1 MDPHQ
6 LVRSMT
12 GSGLGLK
19 GQCNLEVIQSWS
31 APVHPQHGDPVA
43 AFLQRR
49 SDRAHRIQHRLQTV
63 VGTAVMGITNPEA
76 EAAFIHSLIVNPEQ
90 AMDVADLQPE
100 DFSSREY
107 ANAYSTILEMLAHD
121 KPVDI
126 LTLKSEGI
134 TVEAYEVA
142 GQHAPATEYASMI
155 RDAAYRRKVVNAAG
169 EIAHAAEVGG
179 EAAVVAAVED
189 AMEVVRER
197 KHDGS
202 EIGMLD
208 LSQFRLGPPPPFLGW
223 VAPEG
228 TTILY
233 GDGGDGKGW
242 IAASAIRG
250 LLQQGIKSAI
260 LDFENHPT
268 EWAYRLDKLGVPL
281 HDVVYIQ
288 PGGTMV
294 HWADAKAA
302 AMLHEAGVQFLV
314 VDSATYA
321 SNPDDPYSPQT
332 AMNYKQARLRLGNLP
347 TMLLAHTS
355 KSSNNSIYGSVF
367 WRNEARLT
375 WNLKRDYSSGQR
387 SVTCMKANAYP
398 DLEGKVK
405 VIEFD
410 EKIGVLNLHDQGS
423 VWVPQTQP
431 NPTRPPKF
439 TW

>member
-1 MDPHQ
+1 
-6 LVRSMT
+6 
-12 GSGLGLK
+12 
-19 GQCNLEVIQSWS
+19 
-31 APVHPQHGDPVA
+31 
-43 AFLQRR
+43 
-49 SDRAHRIQHRLQTV
+49 
-63 VGTAVMGITNPEA
+63 MGIANPEA
-76 EAAFIHSLIVNPEQ
+76 EAAFINSLIVNPEQ

-100 DFSSREY
+100 DFSSHEY
-107 ANAYSTILEMLAHD
+107 AKAYSTILEMLAHD

-126 LTLKSEGI
+126 LTLKNEGI

-142 GQHAPATEYASMI
+142 GQHAPATEYAAMI
-155 RDAAYRRKVVNAAG
+155 REAAYRRKVVNAAG

-197 KHDGS
+197 KRDGS

-208 LSQFRLGPPPPFLGW
+208 LSQFRMGPPPPFLGW

-242 IAASAIRG
+242 IAASAIRD
-250 LLQQGIKSAI
+250 LIARNQIKTAI

-268 EWAYRLDKLGVPL
+268 EWAYRLDKLGLPL
-281 HDVVYIQ
+281 NDVVYIQ

-302 AMLHEAGVQFLV
+302 AMLHDAGVQFLV

-347 TMLLAHTS
+347 TLLLAHTS

-375 WNLKRDYSSGQR
+375 WNLKRDYATGQR
-387 SVTCMKANAYP
+387 SLTCMKANAYP
-398 DLEGKVK
+398 DLEGKIKTV
-405 VIEFD
+405 EFN
-410 EKIGVLNLHDQGS
+410 EGLGVLNLHDQGA
-423 VWVPQTQP
+423 VWTPQTTP
-431 NPTRPPKF
+431 STPGF